1 MEAAAQTYFN
11 KPASELNL
19 TEAAMIAGLPQAP
32 SEYNPFLDSKAA
44 LQRRNEV
51 LGTMWEQGYI
61 TRARYLKA
69 RTSGLGLN
77 EGHRYT
83 HGQRPVPL
91 PPGRTGTDQTL
102 RDQHGP

>member
-32 SEYNPFLDSKAA
+32 SEYNPFLDPKAA

-61 TRARYLKA
+61 TRDRYLKA
-69 RTSGLGLN
+69 RTSGLGLDKPATATRRSTTRSSSTWSN
-77 EGHRYT
+77 RN
-83 HGQRPVPL
+83 
-91 PPGRTGTDQTL
+91 
-102 RDQHGP
+102 